1 MVTNMQGGNRIVTLG
16 EGLGASA
23 LQAHVRVDSALFGQ
37 SGRHM
42 ADLLLDL
49 LVEHVPPT
57 IEL

>member
-1 MVTNMQGGNRIVTLG
+1 MQVGNRIVSLG

-37 SGRHM
+37 SGLHV